1 MARNR
6 PADRRNGRQSRAA
19 PLNARS
25 ASSASAGRRKQLRE
39 ARKPCILWL
48 TGLPAA
54 GKTTLAREITQRLET
69 LGVRAFVLDGDDLR
83 LGLNSDLGFS
93 HADRNE
99 SVRRAG
105 HAAKLLLDTGT
116 IAVAALISPF
126 RDHRQRIRALA
137 GPDRFVEIFVD
148 APLHVCERRDPKGLY
163 ASARAGDIHD
173 FTGIDSPY
181 EPPETPDI
189 RLLSAESPP
198 GDLAAQVIRYLEKGE
213 YI

>member
-1 MARNR
+1 MNERGASPASPGGRASR
-6 PADRRNGRQSRAA
+6 PPRRR
-19 PLNARS
+19 
-25 ASSASAGRRKQLRE
+25 LRE

-54 GKTTLAREITQRLET
+54 GKTTLAREIVQRLEE
-69 LGVRAFVLDGDDLR
+69 LGVRAFALDGDDLR

-105 HAAKLLLDTGT
+105 HAARLLVDAGT

-126 RDHRQRIRALA
+126 RKHRQRIRALA
-137 GPDRFVEIFVD
+137 GDGRFVEVFVD

-163 ASARAGDIHD
+163 ASARAGEIQEV
-173 FTGIDSPY
+173 TGIDSPY
-181 EPPETPDI
+181 EAPENPDI
-189 RLLSAESPP
+189 RLRSAEFPP
-198 GDLAAQVIRYLEKGE
+198 EELAGEVIRYLQKRE

>member
-1 MARNR
+1 M
-6 PADRRNGRQSRAA
+6 
-19 PLNARS
+19 NARG
-25 ASSASAGRRKQLRE
+25 AGCASAGRERRLRE

-54 GKTTLAREITQRLET
+54 GKTTLAREIALRLET

-93 HADRNE
+93 RTARNE

-126 RDHRQRIRALA
+126 RNLRQRIRALA
-137 GPDRFVEIFVD
+137 GDGRFVEIFVD

-163 ASARAGDIHD
+163 ASARAGDIQD
-173 FTGIDSPY
+173 VTGIDSPY
-181 EPPETPDI
+181 EPPENPDI
-189 RLLSAESPP
+189 RLRSAESPP
-198 GDLAAQVIRYLEKGE
+198 GELAGQVIRYLQKRK

>member
-1 MARNR
+1 MTARG
-6 PADRRNGRQSRAA
+6 ADR
-19 PLNARS
+19 
-25 ASSASAGRRKQLRE
+25 ASAGRERRLRE

-54 GKTTLAREITQRLET
+54 GKTTLALEIARRLEM
-69 LGVRAFVLDGDDLR
+69 LGVRAIVLDGDDLR

-105 HAAKLLLDTGT
+105 HAATLLLDSGT

-126 RDHRQRIRALA
+126 RNHRQRIRELA
-137 GPDRFVEIFVD
+137 GPDRFVEVFVD

-173 FTGIDSPY
+173 VTGIDSPY

-198 GDLAAQVIRYLEKGE
+198 DELAGQVIRYLQERK
-213 YI
+213 YL

>member
-1 MARNR
+1 M
-6 PADRRNGRQSRAA
+6 
-19 PLNARS
+19 NARDPGP
-25 ASSASAGRRKQLRE
+25 ARTGRGRRLHE

-54 GKTTLAREITQRLET
+54 GKTTLAREIARRLET

-93 HADRNE
+93 HAARDE

-105 HAAKLLLDTGT
+105 HAAKLILDTGT

-126 RDHRQRIRALA
+126 REHRQRIRELA

-163 ASARAGDIHD
+163 ASARAGDIQD
-173 FTGIDSPY
+173 VTGIDSPY
-181 EPPETPDI
+181 EPPENPDI
-189 RLLSAESPP
+189 RLRSEVSPP
-198 GDLAAQVIRYLEKGE
+198 GELAGEVIRYLRERE

>member
-1 MARNR
+1 M
-6 PADRRNGRQSRAA
+6 
-19 PLNARS
+19 NARR
-25 ASSASAGRRKQLRE
+25 AGSASAGRERRLRE

-54 GKTTLAREITQRLET
+54 GKTTLAREIVRRLET
-69 LGVRAFVLDGDDLR
+69 LGVRAFALDGDDLR

-105 HAAKLLLDTGT
+105 HAARLLVDAGT

-126 RDHRQRIRALA
+126 RNHRQRIRELA

-163 ASARAGDIHD
+163 ASARAGEIQDV
-173 FTGIDSPY
+173 TGIDSPY

-189 RLLSAESPP
+189 RLQSAESPP
-198 GDLAAQVIRYLEKGE
+198 GELASQVIRYLEEGE
-213 YI
+213 YV

>member
-1 MARNR
+1 MT
-6 PADRRNGRQSRAA
+6 A
-19 PLNARS
+19 PG
-25 ASSASAGRRKQLRE
+25 ASSAPDGPERPLRE

-54 GKTTLAREITQRLET
+54 GKTTLAREIARRLET

-93 HADRNE
+93 RAARNE

-126 RDHRQRIRALA
+126 REQRQRIRALA
-137 GPDRFVEIFVD
+137 GDGRFVDIFVD

-163 ASARAGDIHD
+163 ASARAGEIRDV
-173 FTGIDSPY
+173 TGIDSPY
-181 EPPETPDI
+181 EPPENPDI
-189 RLLSAESPP
+189 RLRSAEQPP
-198 GDLAAQVIRYLEKGE
+198 DELAGQVIRYLQERK

>member
-1 MARNR
+1 M
-6 PADRRNGRQSRAA
+6 
-19 PLNARS
+19 NARDPGP
-25 ASSASAGRRKQLRE
+25 APAGRGRRLHE

-54 GKTTLAREITQRLET
+54 GKTTLAREIARRLET
-69 LGVRAFVLDGDDLR
+69 LSVRAFVLDGDDLR

-93 HADRNE
+93 RAARDE

-105 HAAKLLLDTGT
+105 HAAKLLLDAGT

-126 RDHRQRIRALA
+126 RDHRQRIRELA

-163 ASARAGDIHD
+163 ASARAGDIQD
-173 FTGIDSPY
+173 VTGIDSPY
-181 EPPETPDI
+181 EPPENPDI
-189 RLLSAESPP
+189 RLRSAESPP
-198 GDLAAQVIRYLEKGE
+198 DELAGQVIRYLKERE

>member
-1 MARNR
+1 
-6 PADRRNGRQSRAA
+6 
-19 PLNARS
+19 LNARS
-25 ASSASAGRRKQLRE
+25 ARSASAGRGRRLRE

-54 GKTTLAREITQRLET
+54 GKTTLAREIARRLET

-93 HADRNE
+93 RAARDE

-105 HAAKLLLDTGT
+105 HAARLILDTGT

-126 RDHRQRIRALA
+126 RNHRQRIRELA
-137 GPDRFVEIFVD
+137 GPGRFVEIFVD

-163 ASARAGDIHD
+163 ASARAGDIQD
-173 FTGIDSPY
+173 VTGIDSPY
-181 EPPETPDI
+181 EPPENPDI

-198 GDLAAQVIRYLEKGE
+198 DELAGQVIRYLEKRE

>member
-1 MARNR
+1 MTARV
-6 PADRRNGRQSRAA
+6 AGR
-19 PLNARS
+19 
-25 ASSASAGRRKQLRE
+25 ASAGSESRLRE

-54 GKTTLAREITQRLET
+54 GKTTLAREIARKLET

-83 LGLNSDLGFS
+83 QGLNSDLGFS
-93 HADRNE
+93 RAARNE

-126 RDHRQRIRALA
+126 RKQRQRIRELA
-137 GPDRFVEIFVD
+137 GHARFVEIFVD

-163 ASARAGDIHD
+163 AGARAGDIQD
-173 FTGIDSPY
+173 VTGIDSPY
-181 EPPETPDI
+181 EPPENPDI
-189 RLLSAESPP
+189 LLRSAESPP
-198 GDLAAQVIRYLEKGE
+198 GELAGRVIRYLHERE
-213 YI
+213 HI

>member
-1 MARNR
+1 M
-6 PADRRNGRQSRAA
+6 
-19 PLNARS
+19 NARG
-25 ASSASAGRRKQLRE
+25 AGRVSARRERRLRE
-39 ARKPCILWL
+39 ARTPCILWL

-54 GKTTLAREITQRLET
+54 GKTTLAREIARRLDT

-93 HADRNE
+93 HAARNE

-126 RDHRQRIRALA
+126 RNHRQRIRALA
-137 GPDRFVEIFVD
+137 GPGRFVEIFVD

-163 ASARAGDIHD
+163 ASARAGDIQD
-173 FTGIDSPY
+173 VTGIDSPY
-181 EPPETPDI
+181 EPPQNPDI
-189 RLLSAESPP
+189 LLRSAESPP
-198 GDLAAQVIRYLEKGE
+198 GELAGQVIRYLQERE

>member
-1 MARNR
+1 MT
-6 PADRRNGRQSRAA
+6 A
-19 PLNARS
+19 PG
-25 ASSASAGRRKQLRE
+25 ASPDSAGPEKRLRE

-54 GKTTLAREITQRLET
+54 GKTTLARQIARRLGT

-83 LGLNSDLGFS
+83 LGLNDDLGFS
-93 HADRNE
+93 RAARNE

-126 RDHRQRIRALA
+126 REHRQRIRALA
-137 GPDRFVEIFVD
+137 GHGRFVEIFVD

-163 ASARAGDIHD
+163 ASARAGEIQDV
-173 FTGIDSPY
+173 TGIDSPY
-181 EPPETPDI
+181 EPPENPEI
-189 RLLSAESPP
+189 RLRSAESPP
-198 GDLAAQVIRYLEKGE
+198 DELAGQVIRCLQDRE

>member
-1 MARNR
+1 MT
-6 PADRRNGRQSRAA
+6 A
-19 PLNARS
+19 P
-25 ASSASAGRRKQLRE
+25 GE

-54 GKTTLAREITQRLET
+54 GKTTLAREIAHRLET
-69 LGVRAFVLDGDDLR
+69 LGIRAFVLDGDDLR

-93 HADRNE
+93 REARNE

-105 HAAKLLLDTGT
+105 HAAKLLLDSGT

-126 RDHRQRIRALA
+126 REHRQRIRALA
-137 GPDRFVEIFVD
+137 GHGRFVEIFVD

-163 ASARAGDIHD
+163 ASARAGDIQEV
-173 FTGIDSPY
+173 TGIDSPY
-181 EPPETPDI
+181 EPPENPDI
-189 RLLSAESPP
+189 RVRSAESPP
-198 GDLAAQVIRYLEKGE
+198 GELADEVIRYLRERE

>member
-1 MARNR
+1 M
-6 PADRRNGRQSRAA
+6 SA
-19 PLNARS
+19 PG
-25 ASSASAGRRKQLRE
+25 ASLASAGREKGLRE
-39 ARKPCILWL
+39 ARRPCILWL

-54 GKTTLAREITQRLET
+54 GKTTLAHEIARRLEA

-83 LGLNSDLGFS
+83 RGLNSDLGFS
-93 HADRNE
+93 HAARSE

-105 HAAKLLLDTGT
+105 HAAKLLLDAGT

-137 GPDRFVEIFVD
+137 DGGRFVEIYVD
-148 APLHVCERRDPKGLY
+148 APLDVCERRDPKGLY
-163 ASARAGDIHD
+163 ASARAGDIQD

-181 EPPETPDI
+181 EPPENPDI
-189 RLLSAESPP
+189 RLRSAERPP
-198 GDLAAQVIRYLEKGE
+198 DELAGEVIRYLEKRE

>member
-1 MARNR
+1 M
-6 PADRRNGRQSRAA
+6 SA
-19 PLNARS
+19 PGAS
-25 ASSASAGRRKQLRE
+25 AASAGSERRIRE
-39 ARKPCILWL
+39 ARNPCILWL

-54 GKTTLAREITQRLET
+54 GKTTLAREIARRLEA

-93 HADRNE
+93 HAARNE

-105 HAAKLLLDTGT
+105 HAAKLLVDSGT

-126 RDHRQRIRALA
+126 RKHRQRIRALA
-137 GPDRFVEIFVD
+137 GDGRFVEIFVD

-163 ASARAGDIHD
+163 ASARAGDIRD
-173 FTGIDSPY
+173 VTGIDSPY
-181 EPPETPDI
+181 EAPENPDI
-189 RLLSAESPP
+189 RLRSAESPP
-198 GDLAAQVIRYLEKGE
+198 EELAGEVIRYLEKNG

>member
-1 MARNR
+1 MNERGAG
-6 PADRRNGRQSRAA
+6 P
-19 PLNARS
+19 
-25 ASSASAGRRKQLRE
+25 ASAGRERLLRE

-54 GKTTLAREITQRLET
+54 GKTTLAREIAGRLEARR
-69 LGVRAFVLDGDDLR
+69 VRAFVLDGDDLR

-93 HADRNE
+93 HAARNE

-105 HAAKLLLDTGT
+105 HAAKLILDTGT

-126 RDHRQRIRALA
+126 RKHRQRIRALA
-137 GPDRFVEIFVD
+137 GDGRFVEIFVD

-163 ASARAGDIHD
+163 ASARAGEIQDV
-173 FTGIDSPY
+173 TGIDSPY
-181 EPPETPDI
+181 EAPENPDI
-189 RLLSAESPP
+189 RLRSAECPP
-198 GDLAAQVIRYLEKGE
+198 EELAGEVIRYLEKNE